1 MNQYSY
7 PSIFTYDEDG
17 ISIEFPDVPGC
28 YSCAKTKEKALE
40 SAQEALSLH
49 LYGMEKDNDP
59 IPEATEIEKVKLE
72 ENQEVYLI
80 QTRDI
85 SNEVISFR

>member
-1 MNQYSY
+1 
-7 PSIFTYDEDG
+7 
-17 ISIEFPDVPGC
+17 
-28 YSCAKTKEKALE
+28 
-40 SAQEALSLH
+40 
-49 LYGMEKDNDP
+49 MEKDNDP

>member
-17 ISIEFPDVPGC
+17 IAIEFPDVPGC

-40 SAQEALSLH
+40 SA
-49 LYGMEKDNDP
+49 
-59 IPEATEIEKVKLE
+59 
-72 ENQEVYLI
+72 
-80 QTRDI
+80 
-85 SNEVISFR
+85 